1 MKTMRRLLSR
11 VGIIN
16 TGSGFFGLRVPYGWL
31 YVSRRKMR
39 QGRNRKPMTPE
50 ELNEHNR
57 RTQTMRA
64 LLWEKQRGGCK
75 VCGVKLAP
83 EQMQIH
89 HIRPKAL
96 HPELAWEPGN
106 MQGVCARCHQLLH
119 SVAATPEAVRAELL
133 WMARRDAGRTE

>member
-1 MKTMRRLLSR
+1 
-11 VGIIN
+11 
-16 TGSGFFGLRVPYGWL
+16 
-31 YVSRRKMR
+31 
-39 QGRNRKPMTPE
+39 
-50 ELNEHNR
+50 
-57 RTQTMRA
+57 MRA